1 MILGIQNFLLAK
13 SSIEAETRYVLA
25 KAEEPAFLQVIIDL
39 VVAGKAE
46 RGTTE
51 QSVIILCFCP
61 WRIRPPHLMP

>member
-1 MILGIQNFLLAK
+1 MQNFLLAK

-39 VVAGKAE
+39 VVAEKAE

-51 QSVIILCFCP
+51 QSVIILCF
-61 WRIRPPHLMP
+61 RP